1 MGNMLWEWD
10 MLITDKKVC
19 YQKHRKTLQ
28 EASYWILRILFIK
41 VEPFQVFTLQKL
53 IENLD

>member
-19 YQKHRKTLQ
+19 YQKHGKTLQ

-41 VEPFQVFTLQKL
+41 AEPFQVFTLQKL
-53 IENLD
+53 IENWD